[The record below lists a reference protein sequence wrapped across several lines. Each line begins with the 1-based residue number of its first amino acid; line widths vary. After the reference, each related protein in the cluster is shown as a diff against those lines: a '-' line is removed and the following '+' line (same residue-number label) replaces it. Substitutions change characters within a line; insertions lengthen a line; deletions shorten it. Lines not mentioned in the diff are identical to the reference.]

1 MQRGRFN
8 AAVRRGRLLMAAPQG
23 AKTEKEEERDQ
34 QPEDHQDDGERA
46 S

>member
-1 MQRGRFN
+1 MQRQRFD

-23 AKTEKEEERDQ
+23 AKAEKEEERDQ
-34 QPEDHQDDGERA
+34 QPEDHQDNRERA